1 MSTEDRECC
10 ICFEEIGS
18 VNNCTT
24 ECGHAFC
31 FKCLATAMYHKNSCP
46 CCRSK
51 LVDIPDEDEDDEEES
66 EYEDED
72 SEDEEEGHVEDI
84 VDRLEKNGITMID
97 VVSMLLNRYSK
108 KDEKY
113 TEEHIMT
120 INLMFDQIASDVD
133 SEAIEQK
140 MFAEED
146 EREKMKRGI
155 LEGETIVFRP
165 IGTQ

>member
-1 MSTEDRECC
+1 MSNECC

-24 ECGHAFC
+24 ECGHVFC

-51 LVDIPDEDEDDEEES
+51 LVDVPDEEES
-66 EYEDED
+66 EYEESDDDED
-72 SEDEEEGHVEDI
+72 DDDEEEEEGHVEDI
-84 VDRLEKNGITMID
+84 VERLEKNGIAMVD

-133 SEAIEQK
+133 SEAMEQK
-140 MFAEED
+140 TFAAED
-146 EREKMKRGI
+146 QRGRELRET
-155 LEGETIVFRP
+155 LDGETIVFRP
-165 IGTQ
+165 IGTH

>member
-1 MSTEDRECC
+1 
-10 ICFEEIGS
+10 
-18 VNNCTT
+18 
-24 ECGHAFC
+24 
-31 FKCLATAMYHKNSCP
+31 MYHKNSCP

-51 LVDIPDEDEDDEEES
+51 LVDVPDEEEEDEEGSDYDDDDDEE
-66 EYEDED
+66 D
-72 SEDEEEGHVEDI
+72 EEGHVEDI
-84 VDRLEKNGITMID
+84 VESLEKNGITMID

-133 SEAIEQK
+133 SEAMEQK
-140 MFAEED
+140 MFAAED
-146 EREKMKRGI
+146 ERYKEKRGV

-165 IGTQ
+165 VERQ